1 MTGSAGS
8 SWLGSGED
16 LNTSSVHPR
25 TYLAISILLFQ
36 ADKLDSVRVGT
47 CRTIWF
53 TELLSISAALFPDDE
68 DPDDED
74 EVIAV
79 KVELLI
85 LDLLVVRLD
94 RNSINVAISS
104 RGKL

>member
-36 ADKLDSVRVGT
+36 AEKLDSVRVGT

-53 TELLSISAALFPDDE
+53 TELLSISAALL
-68 DPDDED
+68 PDDED
-74 EVIAV
+74 EDIAV
-79 KVELLI
+79 KVELI
-85 LDLLVVRLD
+85 ISELLVVRID
-94 RNSINVAISS
+94 RNCINVAISS
-104 RGKL
+104 RGKP